1 MSQCRM
7 SKSMT
12 VTTQN
17 EGKRRT
23 VAYIWG
29 PQVVLG

>member
-12 VTTQN
+12 VTTQKK
-17 EGKRRT
+17 GKRRT

-29 PQVVLG
+29 PQVVLR